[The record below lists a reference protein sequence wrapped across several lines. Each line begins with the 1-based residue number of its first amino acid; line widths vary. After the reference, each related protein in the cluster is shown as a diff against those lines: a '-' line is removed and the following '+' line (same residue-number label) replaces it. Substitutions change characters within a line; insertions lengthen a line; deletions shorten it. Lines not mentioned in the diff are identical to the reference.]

1 MAEILVLAT
10 AGLKPDQLADTDH
23 VRYPRVDYIELERHL
38 DINVLDYTAYDRTP
52 LGEFFRRL
60 EIQLRS
66 DLYLTMSGLLRR
78 HRYHLI
84 FAMSERAGIPFAALN
99 RVVPNRKPLVSMFT
113 CWSSRQESTITRL
126 NLFSAMDT
134 IVVKCQSL
142 KDHFLELGA
151 PAERVHV
158 IPFGLD
164 HHFFSPLADVEQQ
177 AGFAMS
183 LGETRTRDYATLFQ
197 AVDGLPLKLL
207 VAASGSWYAR
217 EKNADLQTTVPDN
230 VTIARGFSRA
240 ELKKLYAQSQ
250 FIVLPLPDVL
260 FSAGATA
267 ILEAMCLGRAVIVTR
282 SRGILD
288 YVTDG
293 ETAILVSPGDV
304 VEMREAI
311 QDLLAHPEKARR
323 LGQNARQRI
332 DDGLNLDV
340 YVERIAGLLRAH
352 L

>member
-1 MAEILVLAT
+1 MAEILALAT
-10 AGLKPDQLADTDH
+10 AGLKPDQLAGTDH
-23 VRYPRVDYIELERHL
+23 VRYPRVDYLELQRFI
-38 DINVLDYTAYDRTP
+38 DIDVLDYTAYNHTR
-52 LGEFFRRL
+52 LGKLFRRL
-60 EIQLRS
+60 ETQLRS
-66 DLYLTMSGLLRR
+66 DLYLTMLGLLRKR
-78 HRYHLI
+78 RYRLV
-84 FAMSERAGIPFAALN
+84 FAMSERAGIPFAALS
-99 RVVPNRKPLVSMFT
+99 RVFLNQKPLVSMFT
-113 CWSSRQESTITRL
+113 AWSSRQERVITGL
-126 NLFSAMDT
+126 NLFSAMDV

-142 KDHFLELGA
+142 KRHFVKLGT
-151 PAERVHV
+151 PAERIRV
-158 IPFGLD
+158 IPFGVD
-164 HHFFSPLADVEQQ
+164 HRFFSPLADVEQQ
-177 AGFAMS
+177 AGFAIS
-183 LGETRTRDYATLFQ
+183 IGEIRGRDYATLFQ
-197 AVDGLPLKLL
+197 AMDGLPLKLL

-267 ILEAMCLGRAVIVTR
+267 VLEAMCLGRAVIVTR

-311 QDLLAHPEKARR
+311 QDLLAHPQKARR

-340 YVERIAGLLRAH
+340 YVERVAGLLRAH